1 MSGLVGTSTTGM
13 PMRLISIQPTPE
25 QGYDL
30 DALLPAMTFRDL
42 QLALG
47 QVAVGSRHRRMI
59 PYLVSALQEQA
70 KFLTGQMAMFEIL
83 RSANCLAD
91 IGPPQ
96 SLDA

>member
-1 MSGLVGTSTTGM
+1 MQLTST
-13 PMRLISIQPTPE
+13 QPILQE
-25 QGYDL
+25 GSDL
-30 DALLPAMTFRDL
+30 DALLPVMTYRDL

-47 QVAVGSRHRRMI
+47 QVAVGDRHQRMI